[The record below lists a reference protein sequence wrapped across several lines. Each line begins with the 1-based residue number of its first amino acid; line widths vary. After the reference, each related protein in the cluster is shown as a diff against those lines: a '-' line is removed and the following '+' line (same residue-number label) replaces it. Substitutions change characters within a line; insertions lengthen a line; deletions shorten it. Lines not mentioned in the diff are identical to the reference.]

1 MADKTLARLTRL
13 LGIVHY
19 LELHGETEFTELAA
33 HFGVTV
39 KQIRADVETLWV
51 SGLPGH
57 QHDDLIDFDAD
68 LFDQGIA
75 DLTNGQGVSQVSFS
89 PREAAALI
97 GALSALTASGAAP
110 DAATSVLAKLREA
123 VGAVGVEVVTDASVN
138 PDVRATLEHGIAAAT
153 AVELDYVDAH
163 DTRTQR
169 TVEPHRI
176 VLIDGAAYIECWC
189 RRAGDYRTLRLERI
203 AAARATDSPVAH
215 AAAEEHGFALQPHYD
230 ATVVLARAARWA
242 VEDLPGVRVSEP
254 AQRASDET
262 EPAAAS
268 ALVTATFGVADP
280 AWTAGRL
287 LAIGPDLISVEPA
300 ALRDELAAQARGVLA
315 AQAD

>member
-19 LELHGETEFTELAA
+19 LERHGETEFTELAA

-57 QHDDLIDFDAD
+57 QHNDLIDFNAD
-68 LFDQGIA
+68 LFDAGIA

-110 DAATSVLAKLREA
+110 EAAGSVLDKLR
-123 VGAVGVEVVTDASVN
+123 GAVGPVGLDVVADTAVN
-138 PDVRATLEHGIAAAT
+138 PDVRATLERGIESAT
-153 AVELDYVDAH
+153 AVTLDYVDAH
-163 DTRTQR
+163 DRRTLR

-176 VLIDGAAYIECWC
+176 VLIDAAAYLECWC
-189 RRAGDYRTLRLERI
+189 RRAGDYRTLRIDRVES
-203 AAARATDSPVAH
+203 ATATDSAQEH
-215 AAAEEHGFALQPHYD
+215 AAADSHGFALQAHYE
-230 ATVVLARAARWA
+230 ATVTLARAARWA
-242 VEDLPGVRVSEP
+242 VEDMPGVSI
-254 AQRASDET
+254 AT
-262 EPAAAS
+262 EGDR
-268 ALVTATFGVADP
+268 VTATFGVANP

-287 LAIGPDLISVEPA
+287 LAIGPDLTSVEPA
-300 ALRDELAAQARGVLA
+300 ALREEMATQARAVLE
-315 AQAD
+315 AQGQ